1 MIYSVGN
8 VSVLE
13 EIGRMGC
20 GFWHYVVLIAYIY
33 IHVGTVHVCMHVD
46 AMTSSVSL
54 QLTFRYV
61 RTLPRP
67 LSSSTKTNNP
77 LRHALNAPPARG
89 HASPSCLPINYHITS
104 QIRSQGFSHSISP

>member
-1 MIYSVGN
+1 MIYSVVS

-20 GFWHYVVLIAYIY
+20 GFWHYVVLIAYMY

-54 QLTFRYV
+54 QLTFR
-61 RTLPRP
+61 
-67 LSSSTKTNNP
+67 
-77 LRHALNAPPARG
+77 
-89 HASPSCLPINYHITS
+89 
-104 QIRSQGFSHSISP
+104 